1 MDNYD
6 YVDAYLEFVPML
18 YEAASPSEYYKWEDA
33 IINFYITGDVPLNQ
47 LANLAKRG
55 LSPSVFFWLWGLQ
68 REHGDDY
75 CTSWYEMK
83 EVLRRRFALPL
94 EPEKTILSCRGSSY
108 MGASEF
114 SCANSIKKAIFATKP
129 LVSSK
134 AIQKEDSQL
143 FQQVD
148 VPVVQAP
155 VIHESDDYSIAS
167 GLDSSASPCESNTN
181 DVSDGLSMMAQE
193 VQCDGTIANVKGQ
206 RSSIFKSECSI
217 KDKVCK
223 LIIDGGSFT
232 NVVSSDVFQALSLST
247 WRLSTP
253 RYM

>member
-1 MDNYD
+1 
-6 YVDAYLEFVPML
+6 
-18 YEAASPSEYYKWEDA
+18 
-33 IINFYITGDVPLNQ
+33 
-47 LANLAKRG
+47 
-55 LSPSVFFWLWGLQ
+55 
-68 REHGDDY
+68 
-75 CTSWYEMK
+75 
-83 EVLRRRFALPL
+83 
-94 EPEKTILSCRGSSY
+94 
-108 MGASEF
+108 MGASEL
-114 SCANSIKKAIFATKP
+114 SCADSIKKAIFATKP

-167 GLDSSASPCESNTN
+167 GLDSSASPCDTKSEIKIDDTN

-206 RSSIFKSECSI
+206 RSSIFESECSI

-232 NVVSSDVFQALSLST
+232 NVVSSDVVQALSLST
-247 WRLSTP
+247 WRLPMP
-253 RYM
+253 RYMQWMNQSGTLKITHRARVKFSMGNYVDSVDCNVVPMNACHLLLSSPW